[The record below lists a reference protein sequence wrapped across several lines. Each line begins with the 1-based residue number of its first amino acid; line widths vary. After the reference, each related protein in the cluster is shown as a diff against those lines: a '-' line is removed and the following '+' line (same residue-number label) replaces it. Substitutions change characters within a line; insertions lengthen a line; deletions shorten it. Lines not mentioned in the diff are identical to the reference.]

1 MKFMADKKQ
10 LDNINGNSPWQI
22 KNNLSLEEKKRSR
35 DAGVNI
41 VKLIEA
47 IIDLRSKHLD
57 SGVRQ
62 NMEDKIIVDIY
73 KYAKKLH
80 DRMKINIFGTTNIT
94 LEIVTSKI
102 DEIIINSLHTNVLEY
117 IRNAEEGITRMEK
130 WTLKNKMRKARALYK
145 LSPKRAMRYYVNIK
159 DTPSCQLDMNM
170 IKEELTHRWDEKD
183 FNPSTEEKEEWRC
196 EYKLSDEDREF
207 IISNMGNAEAFKNV
221 IKTRDITS
229 AHGPDGLGYWLLKLQ
244 PELGSNMMTLISN
257 LMMKYKFIPTAWARS
272 KTILIYKKGDEQ
284 DLRNWRP
291 LSIASCLYRTWV
303 CVLEE
308 SLQSSNRTGH
318 IFNSNQKGFIK
329 GVDGG
334 LEHSNM
340 ITELLCDANRS
351 RRDIYITTID
361 LRDAFGSIPHKLITK
376 TLNDLQMSEEITEI
390 IKESYSIGVT
400 KVYKGDERSEDIR
413 VKRGVKQGCP
423 LSHLVFNLCLNPLLC
438 KLDEEG
444 NGYRVNKDIHLTVQ
458 AYADDI
464 VIFAESRD
472 GMIRNL
478 RIIEEFTKYSKLE
491 INVDKCHSMAYIY
504 REGKRYYEEQQF
516 ILCNR
521 PIKVSTLAD
530 SIKYLGMDTAT
541 TAKIRKKGT
550 EKVIQ
555 ETESLI
561 GKICESLLSLNQK
574 NSCH

>member
-1 MKFMADKKQ
+1 M
-10 LDNINGNSPWQI
+10 
-22 KNNLSLEEKKRSR
+22 
-35 DAGVNI
+35 
-41 VKLIEA
+41 
-47 IIDLRSKHLD
+47 
-57 SGVRQ
+57 
-62 NMEDKIIVDIY
+62 
-73 KYAKKLH
+73 
-80 DRMKINIFGTTNIT
+80 
-94 LEIVTSKI
+94 
-102 DEIIINSLHTNVLEY
+102 
-117 IRNAEEGITRMEK
+117 
-130 WTLKNKMRKARALYK
+130 
-145 LSPKRAMRYYVNIK
+145 
-159 DTPSCQLDMNM
+159 
-170 IKEELTHRWDEKD
+170 
-183 FNPSTEEKEEWRC
+183 
-196 EYKLSDEDREF
+196 
-207 IISNMGNAEAFKNV
+207 
-221 IKTRDITS
+221 
-229 AHGPDGLGYWLLKLQ
+229 
-244 PELGSNMMTLISN
+244 
-257 LMMKYKFIPTAWARS
+257 
-272 KTILIYKKGDEQ
+272 
-284 DLRNWRP
+284 
-291 LSIASCLYRTWV
+291 
-303 CVLEE
+303 
-308 SLQSSNRTGH
+308 
-318 IFNSNQKGFIK
+318 
-329 GVDGG
+329 
-334 LEHSNM
+334 
-340 ITELLCDANRS
+340 
-351 RRDIYITTID
+351 
-361 LRDAFGSIPHKLITK
+361 
-376 TLNDLQMSEEITEI
+376 
-390 IKESYSIGVT
+390 T